1 MAFRSL
7 CKNYDE
13 TVKPQ
18 ERKQQIIE
26 CAKKLFSKNGFY
38 ETQIIDI
45 VNELRI
51 SKGNPYQ
58 YFKNKEDLFLQLIDY
73 IYHQWIEFKVPDD
86 KIRSPNTP
94 YNYLH
99 NKISKII
106 YFFDYDIDSANI
118 LIRIGP
124 GINRTIEPFV
134 EKMEHTFIENIKRDL
149 RAGKRINAI
158 EKDADIELLSYIILG
173 VISRVSYYYLI
184 QRRAKKASVDIEKL
198 VDKIVSSLAAI
209 YLKGSAPP
217 AVKQVSKRRTI
228 NKK

>member
-1 MAFRSL
+1 M
-7 CKNYDE
+7 
-13 TVKPQ
+13 KPE

-45 VNELRI
+45 VKELRI

-73 IYHQWIEFKVPDD
+73 IYHQWIEFKVPGG
-86 KIRSPNTP
+86 KIKTPNTP

-99 NKISKII
+99 NKISKIL
-106 YFFDYDIDSANI
+106 YFFDYDIDSATI

-124 GINRTIEPFV
+124 GLNKTIEPFV
-134 EKMEHTFIENIKRDL
+134 EKMEHTFIENIKKDL
-149 RAGKRINAI
+149 LAGQRIKAI
-158 EKDADIELLSYIILG
+158 KKNADIELLSYIVLG
-173 VISRVSYYYLI
+173 IISRVSYYYLI
-184 QRRAKKASVDIEKL
+184 QRKKKNIPVDIDML
-198 VDKIVSSLAAI
+198 VEKIVSSIAVI
-209 YLKGSAPP
+209 YLKGYAPP
-217 AVKQVSKRRTI
+217 AVKQALKRRTI

>member
-1 MAFRSL
+1 M
-7 CKNYDE
+7 
-13 TVKPQ
+13 KPK
-18 ERKQQIIE
+18 ERKLQIIE

-45 VNELRI
+45 VKELRI

-73 IYHQWIEFKVPDD
+73 IYNQWIEFKVPDD
-86 KIRSPNTP
+86 KIKTPNTP

-124 GINRTIEPFV
+124 GINRAIEPFV
-134 EKMEHTFIENIKRDL
+134 EKMEHTFIENVKRDL

-158 EKDADIELLSYIILG
+158 EEDADIELLSYIILG

-184 QRRAKKASVDIEKL
+184 QRRAKKAPVDIEKL
-198 VDKIVSSLAAI
+198 IDQIVSSLAAI
-209 YLKGSAPP
+209 YLKGYAPP

-228 NKK
+228 NKTAKK

>member
-1 MAFRSL
+1 M
-7 CKNYDE
+7 
-13 TVKPQ
+13 KPK

-45 VNELRI
+45 VKELRI

-58 YFKNKEDLFLQLIDY
+58 YFKNKEDLFLQLIDH
-73 IYHQWIEFKVPDD
+73 IYNQWIEFKVPED
-86 KIRSPNTP
+86 KIKTPDTP
-94 YNYLH
+94 YNYLY

-106 YFFDYDIDSANI
+106 YFFDYDIDSATI

-124 GINRTIEPFV
+124 GINRAIEPFV

-158 EKDADIELLSYIILG
+158 DKDADIELLSYIILG

-184 QRRAKKASVDIEKL
+184 KRRAKNISVDIEKL
-198 VDKIVSSLAAI
+198 IDKIVSSLAVI
-209 YLKGSAPP
+209 YLKGYAPP
-217 AVKQVSKRRTI
+217 AVKQSVKKRTI